1 MDTNYQDG
9 TPHGSMGY
17 RLCCFTL
24 FVTFSFCYLYFYQ
37 NDVLATAQYILSHG
51 QTHYHRLWG
60 GLFITALLTLFQLA
74 INSYF
79 KLRGSI
85 YVLSYVPSFLLLTSV
100 TAMRINPSEGVSWGW
115 WCWATPILIAISL
128 WMMQRAKQ
136 WQMNDVHEITP
147 LLSGRALANYVG
159 MLLLFAFVSCF
170 SNHDKLLHYQVGIFN
185 GQGIN
190 TKDVDQRK
198 DVIGGIWVMPVKGL
212 RVGVFGWEGSVA
224 RRGTWSNAAGVSHS
238 GVRSLPKHRYALSG
252 EYKVNDWTVR
262 SEYVHSTGKAFSTTI
277 TNTNAQDP
285 NFKNYNISSL
295 GDKADGFYGLVIAP
309 VVKNKFHLKA
319 RYDLYRANA
328 EWNHARTQYEVGAD
342 YLFHKNVQLNV
353 EYARVNDRSLS
364 KHNFNLVDVEL
375 DFRF

>member
-1 MDTNYQDG
+1 MKT
-9 TPHGSMGY
+9 
-17 RLCCFTL
+17 
-24 FVTFSFCYLYFYQ
+24 
-37 NDVLATAQYILSHG
+37 
-51 QTHYHRLWG
+51 
-60 GLFITALLTLFQLA
+60 
-74 INSYF
+74 
-79 KLRGSI
+79 KSI
-85 YVLSYVPSFLLLTSV
+85 MAS
-100 TAMRINPSEGVSWGW
+100 
-115 WCWATPILIAISL
+115 
-128 WMMQRAKQ
+128 
-136 WQMNDVHEITP
+136 
-147 LLSGRALANYVG
+147 
-159 MLLLFAFVSCF
+159 MLLLATLSAQAETPEWVKSIKLSGYGMTQYQYSNQQNAKGNTFNLRLLRLSLEGRVSNDFYWKAQMQINGNTSTLGSSPRLVDLFAEWQKYDFACVKVGQFKRPFTFDNPLHPIDQGFMSVGQAVLKLAGF
-170 SNHDKLLHYQVGIFN
+170 SDRSGEQPSNGRDIGLQLQGAVLPNAEGRKLLHYQVGIFN

-198 DVIGGIWVMPVKGL
+198 DMIGGIWVMPVKGL

-224 RRGTWSNAAGVSHS
+224 RRGTWSDAAGVLHS

-262 SEYVHSTGKAFSTTI
+262 SEYVHSTGKAFSTAI
-277 TNTNAQDP
+277 TNTNAQDS
-285 NFKNYNISSL
+285 NFKNCNISAL
-295 GDKADGFYGLVIAP
+295 GDKADGVYGLVIAP

>member
-1 MDTNYQDG
+1 MKTKNI
-9 TPHGSMGY
+9 
-17 RLCCFTL
+17 
-24 FVTFSFCYLYFYQ
+24 
-37 NDVLATAQYILSHG
+37 LAS
-51 QTHYHRLWG
+51 
-60 GLFITALLTLFQLA
+60 
-74 INSYF
+74 
-79 KLRGSI
+79 
-85 YVLSYVPSFLLLTSV
+85 
-100 TAMRINPSEGVSWGW
+100 
-115 WCWATPILIAISL
+115 
-128 WMMQRAKQ
+128 
-136 WQMNDVHEITP
+136 
-147 LLSGRALANYVG
+147 
-159 MLLLFAFVSCF
+159 MLLLATLSAQAETPEWVKRIKLSGYGMTQYQYSNQQNAKGNTFNLRLLRLSLESRVSNDFYWKAQMQINGNTSTLGSSPRLVDLFAEWQKYDFARVKVGQFKRPFTFDNPLHPIDQGFMSVGQAVLKLAGF
-170 SNHDKLLHYQVGIFN
+170 SDRSGEQPSNGRDIGLQLQGDVLPNAEGRKLLHYQVGIFN

-224 RRGTWSNAAGVSHS
+224 RRGTWSDAAGVLHS

-277 TNTNAQDP
+277 TNTNAQDS
-285 NFKNYNISSL
+285 NFKNCNISAL

>member
-1 MDTNYQDG
+1 MKTKNI
-9 TPHGSMGY
+9 
-17 RLCCFTL
+17 
-24 FVTFSFCYLYFYQ
+24 
-37 NDVLATAQYILSHG
+37 LAS
-51 QTHYHRLWG
+51 
-60 GLFITALLTLFQLA
+60 
-74 INSYF
+74 
-79 KLRGSI
+79 
-85 YVLSYVPSFLLLTSV
+85 
-100 TAMRINPSEGVSWGW
+100 
-115 WCWATPILIAISL
+115 
-128 WMMQRAKQ
+128 
-136 WQMNDVHEITP
+136 
-147 LLSGRALANYVG
+147 
-159 MLLLFAFVSCF
+159 MLLLATLSAQAETPEWVKSIKLSGYGMTQYQYSNQQNAKDNTFNLRLLRLSLEGRVSNDFYWKAQMQINGNTSTLGSSPRLVDLFAEWQKYDFARVKVGQFKRPFTFDNPLHPIDQGFMSVGQAVLKLAGF
-170 SNHDKLLHYQVGIFN
+170 SDRSGEQPSNGRDIGLQLQGDVLPNAEGRKLLHYQVGIFN

-224 RRGTWSNAAGVSHS
+224 RRGTWNDAAGAHS

-262 SEYVHSTGKAFSTTI
+262 SEYVHSTGKAFSTAI

-285 NFKNYNISSL
+285 NFKNNNISAL
-295 GDKADGFYGLVIAP
+295 GDKADGLYGLVIAP

-328 EWNHARTQYEVGAD
+328 KWNHARTQYEVGAD

>member
-1 MDTNYQDG
+1 MKTKNI
-9 TPHGSMGY
+9 
-17 RLCCFTL
+17 
-24 FVTFSFCYLYFYQ
+24 
-37 NDVLATAQYILSHG
+37 LAS
-51 QTHYHRLWG
+51 
-60 GLFITALLTLFQLA
+60 
-74 INSYF
+74 
-79 KLRGSI
+79 
-85 YVLSYVPSFLLLTSV
+85 
-100 TAMRINPSEGVSWGW
+100 
-115 WCWATPILIAISL
+115 
-128 WMMQRAKQ
+128 
-136 WQMNDVHEITP
+136 
-147 LLSGRALANYVG
+147 
-159 MLLLFAFVSCF
+159 MLLLATLSAQAETPEWVKSIKLSGYGMTQYQYSNQQNAKGNTFNLRLLRLSLEGRVSNDFYWKAQMQINGNTSTLGSSPRLVDLFAEWQKYDFARVKVGQFKRPFTFDNPLHPIDQGFMSVGQAVLKLAGF
-170 SNHDKLLHYQVGIFN
+170 SD
-185 GQGIN
+185 
-190 TKDVDQRK
+190 RS
-198 DVIGGIWVMPVKGL
+198 GGIWVMPVKGL

-224 RRGTWSNAAGVSHS
+224 RRGTWSDAAGVLHS

-262 SEYVHSTGKAFSTTI
+262 SEYVHSTGKAFSTAI

-285 NFKNYNISSL
+285 NFKNCNISSL

>member
-1 MDTNYQDG
+1 MKTKNI
-9 TPHGSMGY
+9 
-17 RLCCFTL
+17 
-24 FVTFSFCYLYFYQ
+24 
-37 NDVLATAQYILSHG
+37 LAS
-51 QTHYHRLWG
+51 
-60 GLFITALLTLFQLA
+60 
-74 INSYF
+74 
-79 KLRGSI
+79 
-85 YVLSYVPSFLLLTSV
+85 
-100 TAMRINPSEGVSWGW
+100 
-115 WCWATPILIAISL
+115 
-128 WMMQRAKQ
+128 
-136 WQMNDVHEITP
+136 
-147 LLSGRALANYVG
+147 
-159 MLLLFAFVSCF
+159 MLLLATLSAQAETPEWVKSIKLSGYGMTQYQYSNQQNAKGNTFNLRLLRLSLEGRVSNDFYWKAQMQINGNTSTLGSSPRLVDLFAEWQKYDFARVKVGQFKRPFTFDNPLHPIDQGFMSVGQAVLKLAGF
-170 SNHDKLLHYQVGIFN
+170 SDRSGEQPSNGRDIGLQLQGDVLPNAEGRKLLHYQVGIFN

-198 DVIGGIWVMPVKGL
+198 DVIGGIWVMPVKGM

-224 RRGTWSNAAGVSHS
+224 RRGTWSDAAGVLHS

-262 SEYVHSTGKAFSTTI
+262 SEYVHSTGKAFSTAI
-277 TNTNAQDP
+277 MNTNAQDP
-285 NFKNYNISSL
+285 NFKNCNISAL

>member
-1 MDTNYQDG
+1 MKTKNI
-9 TPHGSMGY
+9 
-17 RLCCFTL
+17 
-24 FVTFSFCYLYFYQ
+24 
-37 NDVLATAQYILSHG
+37 LAS
-51 QTHYHRLWG
+51 
-60 GLFITALLTLFQLA
+60 
-74 INSYF
+74 
-79 KLRGSI
+79 
-85 YVLSYVPSFLLLTSV
+85 
-100 TAMRINPSEGVSWGW
+100 
-115 WCWATPILIAISL
+115 
-128 WMMQRAKQ
+128 
-136 WQMNDVHEITP
+136 
-147 LLSGRALANYVG
+147 
-159 MLLLFAFVSCF
+159 MLLLATLSAQAETPEWVKSIKLSGYGMTQYQYSNQQNAKGNTFNLRLLRLSLEGRVSNDFYCKAQMQINGNNSTLGSSPRLVDLFAEWQKYDFARVKVGQFKRPFTFDNPLHPIDQGFMSVGQAVLKLAGF
-170 SNHDKLLHYQVGIFN
+170 SDRSGEQPSNGRDIGLQLQGDVLSNAEGRKLLHYQVGIFN

-198 DVIGGIWVMPVKGL
+198 DMIGGIWVMPVKGL
-212 RVGVFGWEGSVA
+212 RIGVFGWEGSVA
-224 RRGTWSNAAGVSHS
+224 RRGTWSDAAGVLHS

-262 SEYVHSTGKAFSTTI
+262 SEYVHSTGKAFSTAI

-285 NFKNYNISSL
+285 NFKNCNISAL

>member
-1 MDTNYQDG
+1 MKTKNI
-9 TPHGSMGY
+9 
-17 RLCCFTL
+17 
-24 FVTFSFCYLYFYQ
+24 
-37 NDVLATAQYILSHG
+37 LAS
-51 QTHYHRLWG
+51 
-60 GLFITALLTLFQLA
+60 
-74 INSYF
+74 
-79 KLRGSI
+79 
-85 YVLSYVPSFLLLTSV
+85 
-100 TAMRINPSEGVSWGW
+100 
-115 WCWATPILIAISL
+115 
-128 WMMQRAKQ
+128 
-136 WQMNDVHEITP
+136 
-147 LLSGRALANYVG
+147 
-159 MLLLFAFVSCF
+159 MLLLATLSAQAETPEWVKSIKLSGYGMTQYQYSNQQKAKGNTFNLRLLRLSLEGRVSNDFYWKAQMQINGNTSTLGSSPRLVDLFAEWQKYDFARVKVGQFKRPFTFDNPLHPIDQGFMSVGQAVLKLAGF
-170 SNHDKLLHYQVGIFN
+170 SDRSGEQPSNGRDIGLQLQGDVLPNAEGRKLLHYQVGIFN

-198 DVIGGIWVMPVKGL
+198 DVIGGIWVMPVEGM

-224 RRGTWSNAAGVSHS
+224 RRGTWSDAAGVLHS

-262 SEYVHSTGKAFSTTI
+262 SEYVHSTGKAFSTAI

-285 NFKNYNISSL
+285 NFKNCNIGAL